1 MITIIMNC
9 LGLTRCIDFMRRRN
23 KHILS
28 DIEWKDTISYIPPV
42 KEGFVI
48 KVYDGDTITIA
59 TRVNNDK
66 TIYRFSVRLNGIDC
80 PEMKTHNESE
90 KTLAVMAKNRV
101 IELIY
106 KKKVV
111 LKDVKMEKYGR
122 LLANVYYNNTC
133 INELLVKERLA
144 LKYDGGKKTIPK
156 DWMKFHNNKK

>member
-1 MITIIMNC
+1 
-9 LGLTRCIDFMRRRN
+9 
-23 KHILS
+23 
-28 DIEWKDTISYIPPV
+28 
-42 KEGFVI
+42 
-48 KVYDGDTITIA
+48 
-59 TRVNNDK
+59 
-66 TIYRFSVRLNGIDC
+66 
-80 PEMKTHNESE
+80 MKTHNESE

-106 KKKVV
+106 KKKVI

>member
-1 MITIIMNC
+1 MNC
-9 LGLTRCIDFMRRRN
+9 IGLTRCIEYIKNRN
-23 KHILS
+23 ENNN
-28 DIEWKDTISYIPPV
+28 IEWENTVSYVPPV
-42 KEGFVI
+42 KEGYVI

-59 TRVNNDK
+59 TRVHNDK
-66 TIYRFSVRLNGIDC
+66 TMYRFSVRLNGIDC
-80 PEMKTHNESE
+80 PEMKTYNKSE
-90 KTLAVMAKNRV
+90 KTVAIMAKNRV

-106 KKKVV
+106 KKKVI

>member
-1 MITIIMNC
+1 MFGKDLSQCTLNNTPELI
-9 LGLTRCIDFMRRRN
+9 LAGKN
-23 KHILS
+23 KKCKVLQ
-28 DIEWKDTISYIPPV
+28 
-42 KEGFVI
+42 
-48 KVYDGDTITIA
+48 VYDGDTITIA
-59 TRVNNDK
+59 SKMPWDSSPFF
-66 TIYRFSVRLNGIDC
+66 RFSVRLNGIDC

-156 DWMKFHNNKK
+156 DWMKFHNNTN